1 MTRAGMDVRN
11 RSKIYHLKHRENK
24 LLSRVEHKIFI
35 ELSLQKNMMI
45 FLLLEDLKAVNMY

>member
-1 MTRAGMDVRN
+1 MDVRN